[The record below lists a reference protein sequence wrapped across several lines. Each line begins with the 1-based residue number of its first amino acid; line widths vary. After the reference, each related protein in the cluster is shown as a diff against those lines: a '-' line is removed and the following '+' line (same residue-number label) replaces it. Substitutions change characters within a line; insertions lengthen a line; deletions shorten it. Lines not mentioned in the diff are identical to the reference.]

1 MTHYGLKTH
10 EITVTTSDNEYT
22 FQALVTVNTT
32 SENTSEFDNMT
43 EVDSLTIH
51 VTTPATP
58 PEIVGGEL
66 EYNGTPYRVT
76 SVRPPIDPENKVMF
90 NPFKWSF
97 NAKQVQY

>member
-1 MTHYGLKTH
+1 MHYGLKTH
-10 EITVTTSDNEYT
+10 KITVTTSDNEYT
-22 FQALVTVNTT
+22 FQALVTANTT

-66 EYNGTPYRVT
+66 EYNGTPYHVT
-76 SVRPPIDPENKVMF
+76 SVRPPIDPENRVMF

>member
-1 MTHYGLKTH
+1 MRYGLKTH
-10 EITVTTSDNEYT
+10 EITITTGDGQHT
-22 FQALVTVNTT
+22 VKGIVTVNTT
-32 SENTSEFDNMT
+32 GENTSEFDNMT

-66 EYNGTPYRVT
+66 EYHGNPYHVT
-76 SVRPPIDPENKVMF
+76 SIKPPIDPENRVMF

-97 NAKQVQY
+97 NAKQAQY

>member
-1 MTHYGLKTH
+1 VTHYGLKTH

-22 FQALVTVNTT
+22 FQALVTANTT

-66 EYNGTPYRVT
+66 EYNGTPYHVT
-76 SVRPPIDPENKVMF
+76 SVRPPIDPENRVMF

>member
-1 MTHYGLKTH
+1 MHYGLKTH
-10 EITVTTSDNEYT
+10 EITITTGENEYT
-22 FQALVTVNTT
+22 LKALVTANTT
-32 SENTSEFDNMT
+32 SEDTGTYDNMT
-43 EVDSLTIH
+43 KVDSLTIH

-76 SVRPPIDPENKVMF
+76 SIKPPIDPENRVMY

>member
-1 MTHYGLKTH
+1 MHYGLKTH
-10 EITVTTSDNEYT
+10 EITVTTGDGRHT
-22 FQALVTVNTT
+22 VKGIVTANTT
-32 SENTSEFDNMT
+32 SEDAGAFDNTT

-51 VTTPATP
+51 VTTPDTP

-66 EYNGTPYRVT
+66 EHHGNTYHVT
-76 SVRPPIDPENKVMF
+76 SVKPPIDPGNRVTF

>member
-1 MTHYGLKTH
+1 MHYGLKTH
-10 EITVTTSDNEYT
+10 EITVTTGDDGYT

-32 SENTSEFDNMT
+32 SEDTGTYDNMT

-51 VTTPATP
+51 VTTPDTP

-66 EYNGTPYRVT
+66 EYHGNPYRVT
-76 SVRPPIDPENKVMF
+76 SVKPPIDHENRVTF

>member
-1 MTHYGLKTH
+1 MHYGLKTH

-22 FQALVTVNTT
+22 FQALVTANTT

-66 EYNGTPYRVT
+66 EYNGTPYHVT

>member
-1 MTHYGLKTH
+1 MHYGLKTH
-10 EITVTTSDNEYT
+10 EITVTTEDGQHT
-22 FQALVTVNTT
+22 VKGIVTANTT

-51 VTTPATP
+51 VAAPDTP
-58 PEIVGGEL
+58 PEIDGGEL
-66 EYNGTPYRVT
+66 EYHGNTYHVT
-76 SVRPPIDPENKVMF
+76 STKPPIDPENRVMF

>member
-1 MTHYGLKTH
+1 VTHYGLKTH

-22 FQALVTVNTT
+22 FQALVTANTT

-66 EYNGTPYRVT
+66 EYNGTPYHVT

>member
-22 FQALVTVNTT
+22 FQALVTANTT

-66 EYNGTPYRVT
+66 EYNGTPYHVT

-97 NAKQVQY
+97 NAKQGF

>member
-10 EITVTTSDNEYT
+10 EITVTTSDDEYT
-22 FQALVTVNTT
+22 FQALVTANTT

-66 EYNGTPYRVT
+66 EYNGTPYHVT